1 MAHDADP
8 RTCDEP
14 EVAPIFMNNPSPQ
27 ALHSPADFQPG
38 EFVRMA
44 AASLRHLHQHPALAW
59 ITPQLPVRLIEAGGG
74 ESLWLGDRKLEAS
87 QQKLQAAPFT
97 AVQVP
102 SDLALG
108 RGLVLPRLSETDL
121 RDAVALDVRDASP
134 FEPADLVWGY
144 RSSQSQGGQ
153 IAIAA
158 ALASRRQV
166 TDYIRQAAPA
176 LADSPALEAWVLAND
191 GAPVVLQGFGEGA
204 RIQRGVRGRM
214 LAGALMI
221 VALMLATAIAVTP
234 TVQLRLRTLQAVA
247 AYQALQQRAGPAM
260 AQREALLRGRE
271 DLANL
276 QEVMGDHIEP
286 LAAIDM
292 LTQLIPDDTWLQR
305 VQAQGTRFSVGGQTP
320 NAASLMN
327 MLSGN
332 PGLRDVRAPS
342 PATRAYGTNRETFVV
357 EFTVTPGMLRRTSA
371 VAAQPAPAGVM
382 PVAPAVAM
390 QPAPAVVIPG
400 SRSFAAGAPPV
411 SIPATPTARPASQP
425 PLVAASGTG
434 KSLR

>member
-1 MAHDADP
+1 VAHDAHA
-8 RTCDEP
+8 RACDEP

-27 ALHSPADFQPG
+27 ALPTVADFQPG
-38 EFVRMA
+38 ELLRMA

-74 ESLWLGDRKLEAS
+74 ASLWLGERKLEAS
-87 QQKLQAAPFT
+87 QQELQAAQFT

-102 SDLALG
+102 PELALG
-108 RGLVLPRLSETDL
+108 RRLLLPRLSETDL

-134 FEPADLVWGY
+134 FDPADLVWGY
-144 RSSQSQGGQ
+144 RSSEGEGELV
-153 IAIAA
+153 AVAVV
-158 ALASRRQV
+158 LASRRQV
-166 TDYIRQAAPA
+166 MDYIRQAAPA
-176 LADSPALEAWVLAND
+176 LADSPALEAWVLADD
-191 GAPVVLQGFGEGA
+191 GAPVLLRGFGEGT
-204 RIQRGVRGRM
+204 RVRRGARGRM

-221 VALMLATAIAVTP
+221 VAVMLATAIAVTP

-286 LAAIDM
+286 LVAIDM

-305 VQAQGTRFSVGGQTP
+305 VQAQGTRFTVSGQTP
-320 NAASLMN
+320 NAAALMN

-342 PATRAYGTNRETFVV
+342 PATRAFGTNRETFVV
-357 EFTVTPGMLRRTSA
+357 EFTVTPGMLRRTPAAAEPTAPAGVIALPPVAPALPAVRSASMPAAPAAPAVPAASA
-371 VAAQPAPAGVM
+371 VAA
-382 PVAPAVAM
+382 
-390 QPAPAVVIPG
+390 
-400 SRSFAAGAPPV
+400 
-411 SIPATPTARPASQP
+411 ARPASQP
-425 PLVAASGTG
+425 SLGAASGPR
-434 KSLR
+434 KPMP